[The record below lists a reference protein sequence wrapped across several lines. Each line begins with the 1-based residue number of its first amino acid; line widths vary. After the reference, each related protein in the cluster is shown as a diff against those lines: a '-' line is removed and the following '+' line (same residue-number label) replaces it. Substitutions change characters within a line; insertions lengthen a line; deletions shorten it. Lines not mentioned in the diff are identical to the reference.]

1 MRKKIVL
8 PLVILSLAILLSG
21 GKADHGGCLTPP
33 CDELCQ
39 AIQDL
44 ESDDYVV
51 VRRALHVL
59 NRNLDASGIS
69 KALDP
74 LILLCQ
80 DANGRRDSYTRTLAV
95 PVLLRIGIK
104 KHRSFQGREAIAEII
119 RLLRH
124 SHSDMV
130 RASCASAL
138 GVNGQ
143 TRAIPDLE
151 AALQTDPSIFVQ
163 TQACRALLR
172 LTDGSY
178 QSANCGY
185 ELEAVASASGSPNV
199 SGWVQ
204 PSSSPGGET
213 MDPDQ
218 LEKLKQW
225 YKSHI
230 LLPLP
235 EELDH

>member
-1 MRKKIVL
+1 MRRKIGFV
-8 PLVILSLAILLSG
+8 LVIMVLAILISG
-21 GKADHGGCLTPP
+21 WQGDQGGCLTPP
-33 CDELCQ
+33 CDEVCQ
-39 AIQDL
+39 AIRDL

-51 VRRALHVL
+51 VRHALYFL

-69 KALDP
+69 KAIDP

-80 DANGRRDSYTRTLAV
+80 DANGRRDTYTRTLAV
-95 PVLLRIGIK
+95 PLLLKIGIK
-104 KHRSFQGREAIAEII
+104 KHRSFHGREAIAEIV
-119 RLLRH
+119 RLLRE
-124 SHSDMV
+124 SSSDMV

-143 TRAIPDLE
+143 TQATPDLE

-163 TQACRALLR
+163 TEACRALLR

-178 QSANCGY
+178 QSDNCGY
-185 ELEAVASASGSPNV
+185 ELEAVASIQ

-204 PSSSPGGET
+204 PSSASGGEMT
-213 MDPDQ
+213 DPEQ
-218 LEKLKQW
+218 LEKVKRW

-235 EELDH
+235 EELDN

>member
-1 MRKKIVL
+1 MKKKIAPIFV
-8 PLVILSLAILLSG
+8 VMSVAILISG
-21 GKADHGGCLTPP
+21 WKGSCWTPP
-33 CDELCQ
+33 CDEVCQ

-51 VRRALHVL
+51 VRRALHFL

-69 KALDP
+69 KAIDP

-80 DANGRRDSYTRTLAV
+80 DANGRRDTYTRTLAV
-95 PVLLRIGIK
+95 PLLLKIGIK
-104 KHRSFQGREAIAEII
+104 KHRSFHGREAIAEII
-119 RLLRH
+119 RLLRQ

-130 RASCASAL
+130 RASCANAL

-178 QSANCGY
+178 QSDNCGY
-185 ELEAVASASGSPNV
+185 EQEAVASIQ

-204 PSSSPGGET
+204 PSSLGSET

-218 LEKLKQW
+218 LEKAKQW
-225 YKSHI
+225 YQNHI

-235 EELDH
+235 EELDN

>member
-1 MRKKIVL
+1 MKKKIAPMVVVL
-8 PLVILSLAILLSG
+8 SVALLISG
-21 GKADHGGCLTPP
+21 WKGKPGGCLPP
-33 CDELCQ
+33 ECDEVCQ

-51 VRRALHVL
+51 VRHALYFL

-69 KALDP
+69 KAIDP

-80 DANGRRDSYTRTLAV
+80 DANGRRDTYTRTLAV

-104 KHRSFQGREAIAEII
+104 KHRSFHGREAIAEII
-119 RLLRH
+119 RLLRE

-143 TRAIPDLE
+143 TQAIPDLE

-178 QSANCGY
+178 QSDNCGY
-185 ELEAVASASGSPNV
+185 EQEAVASASGSPNV

-204 PSSSPGGET
+204 PSSLGSET

-218 LEKLKQW
+218 LEKAKQW

-235 EELDH
+235 EELDN